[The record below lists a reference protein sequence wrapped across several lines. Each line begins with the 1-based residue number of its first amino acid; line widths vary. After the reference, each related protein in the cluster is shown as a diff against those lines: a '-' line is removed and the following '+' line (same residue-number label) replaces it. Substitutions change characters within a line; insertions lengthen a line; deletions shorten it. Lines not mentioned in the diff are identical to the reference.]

1 MRNYKKNLTGTNA
14 LFAVNFDMKITFA
27 VFGADGTSS
36 DSAILRYVNQDLKL
50 PEYPLDPEGGFLQMY
65 LNNNSLFI

>member
-14 LFAVNFDMKITFA
+14 LFVANFDMKITYA

-36 DSAILRYVNQDLKL
+36 DSTILRSVSEDLII
-50 PEYPLDPEGGFLQMY
+50 PEHPLNPGGGFLQM
-65 LNNNSLFI
+65 